1 MTSAQ
6 SSNSTFPETDF
17 NLLEDSEDADN
28 HTSEPTATRLSL
40 QFQLDESY
48 LGQRIDQA
56 AALVWNEFSREK
68 LKQWIKDG
76 HLLVNG
82 NNVKPKYKCEGN
94 ELLTLEAELEIQTA
108 SQPENI
114 PLDIIYEDDDIIV
127 INKTVGMVVHPG
139 AGNGSGTLVNALL
152 YHYPKSNELA
162 RAGLVH
168 RIDKDTSGLLVV
180 AKNLEA
186 QFSLSKQLA
195 KKTVYRIYDLV
206 VYGNIVAGGTI
217 DEPIKRHPVDRVKM
231 AILPGGKEAVTH
243 YNVKERFKD
252 FTRVQAQLETG
263 RTHQIRVHFSYIGYG
278 LVGDPV
284 YISRVRVPAGAS
296 EELADTLRS
305 FKRQAL
311 HAAKL
316 GLVHPRTGENMMF
329 EAPWPEDFKRLIEVL
344 RQGNAAY
351 EFINTGKLTCSL
363 FQGFHQV
370 YMQDR
375 HVSGIQVH

>member
-6 SSNSTFPETDF
+6 SSNSNFPETDF

-28 HTSEPTATRLSL
+28 HNSASTATRLSL

-48 LGQRIDQA
+48 LGQRIDQVA
-56 AALVWNEFSREK
+56 AIVWNEFSREK
-68 LKQWIKDG
+68 LKQWLKDG

-82 NNVKPKYKCEGN
+82 QVVKPKYKCEGN
-94 ELLTLEAELEIQTA
+94 ELLTLDVELEVQTG
-108 SQPENI
+108 SEPENI
-114 PLDIIYEDDDIIV
+114 PLNIVYEDDDIMV
-127 INKTVGMVVHPG
+127 INKPVGMVVHPG
-139 AGNGSGTLVNALL
+139 AGNPKGTLVNAIL
-152 YHYPKSNELA
+152 YHYPKSAELS

-195 KKTVYRIYDLV
+195 KKSVYRVYDLIS
-206 VYGNIVAGGTI
+206 YGNIIAGGTI

-231 AILPGGKEAVTH
+231 AILPGGRDAVTH
-243 YNVKERFKD
+243 FNVKERFQH

-263 RTHQIRVHFSYIGYG
+263 RTHQIRVHFSYIGFP

-284 YISRVRVPAGAS
+284 YVSRVKVPAGAS
-296 EELADTLRS
+296 ETLATALRA

-311 HAAKL
+311 HASKL
-316 GLVHPRTGENMMF
+316 GLVHPRTGEEMQF
-329 EAPWPEDFKRLIEVL
+329 EAPWPEDFIHLLEVL
-344 RQGNAAY
+344 RTENKAY
-351 EFINTGKLTCSL
+351 
-363 FQGFHQV
+363 
-370 YMQDR
+370 
-375 HVSGIQVH
+375 